1 MRSQTVLFCTSQLEF
16 LSHTFPLQVQ
26 TGMFT
31 WGGIFLE
38 TKISCRPGWPEAHHL
53 ADDDLWLSFRCLP
66 SSGALVWAAIPGY
79 CDQTQPFIHARQP
92 FSPLQGTPRPFPS
105 SDVLCVLPQWV
116 LFVVILRQ
124 FFNMNQIVYLREFRK
139 LYQGVFLVKVLLYT
153 AILTTGTQTL

>member
-38 TKISCRPGWPEAHHL
+38 TKSHVDQAGLKLTTQQMMTFGPPFTASQALE
-53 ADDDLWLSFRCLP
+53 S
-66 SSGALVWAAIPGY
+66 LVWAAIPGY
-79 CDQTQPFIHARQP
+79 CDQTLPFIHARQP
-92 FSPLQGTPRPFPS
+92 FSPLKGTPRPFPS

-124 FFNMNQIVYLREFRK
+124 FLNMNQIVYLREFRK